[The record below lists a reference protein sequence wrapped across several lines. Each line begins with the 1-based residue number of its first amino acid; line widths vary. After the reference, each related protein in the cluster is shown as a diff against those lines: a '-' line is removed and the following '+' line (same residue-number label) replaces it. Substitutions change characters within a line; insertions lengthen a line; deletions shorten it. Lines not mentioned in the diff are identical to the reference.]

1 MNGYRSPMTDPHDD
15 VSGADAGS
23 IDPDSLT
30 EPGNDLAADLGYDGA
45 NQAEDEAGTADEAAD
60 EAAGSPAQG
69 SPAGPP
75 D

>member
-1 MNGYRSPMTDPHDD
+1 MTDPHDD

-45 NQAEDEAGTADEAAD
+45 NQAEDESGTAD

-69 SPAGPP
+69 SAAGPP